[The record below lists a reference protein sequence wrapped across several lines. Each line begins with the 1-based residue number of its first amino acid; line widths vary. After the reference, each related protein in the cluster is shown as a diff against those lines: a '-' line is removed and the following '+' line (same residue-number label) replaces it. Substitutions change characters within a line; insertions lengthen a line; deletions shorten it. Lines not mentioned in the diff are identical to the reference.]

1 MTTKKRLG
9 RGLDALLSG
18 SIEDKQ
24 ISDSQKSD
32 DTLKEIPLESL
43 QRGRYQP
50 RIDMRQE
57 SLEELASSIKS
68 QGIVQPLAVRPV
80 ASNSGTEAR
89 YEIIAGERRWRAA
102 QIAGLKSVPVVI
114 KSIPDSDAIAMAL
127 IENIQRENLNPFE
140 EALALN
146 RLIKE
151 FDITHQEAADAVGR
165 SRSSV
170 SNILR
175 LLELPETIADFVK
188 SRKIEM
194 GHARALLSI
203 NDKSLQIDIA
213 KMIIKKGLSV
223 REVERLAKQS
233 NNQIATNKAKKGSLI
248 NPDIQRL
255 EISMSEKLGAKL
267 KIDHKNN
274 GNGKIIINYN
284 SLDELEGIIDHIK

>member
-1 MTTKKRLG
+1 
-9 RGLDALLSG
+9 
-18 SIEDKQ
+18 
-24 ISDSQKSD
+24 
-32 DTLKEIPLESL
+32 
-43 QRGRYQP
+43 
-50 RIDMRQE
+50 
-57 SLEELASSIKS
+57 
-68 QGIVQPLAVRPV
+68 
-80 ASNSGTEAR
+80 
-89 YEIIAGERRWRAA
+89 
-102 QIAGLKSVPVVI
+102 
-114 KSIPDSDAIAMAL
+114 MAL

-151 FDITHQEAADAVGR
+151 FDITHQEAASADGR

-175 LLELPETIADFVK
+175 LLELPETIAGFVK

-233 NNQIATNKAKKGSLI
+233 NNQIATNKAKKDSLI